1 MLRRRVKRPPCVGST
16 ANLIGAVAGRFRRL
30 FAAILMVKPETV
42 IKWDRAGWRL
52 LWRWR
57 ARRSPGRPPIDA
69 DLRARIR
76 RMWRDNPT
84 WGENRI
90 AGSWPSSDIATTS
103 TRDSHHCNSSHG
115 GSSPSL
121 RLRGCGRGI
130 TTADGCSAT
139 YVRSDLLRRTVGER
153 DEEPTRVL
161 RAYGQSTPEPNRSC
175 LLRRGAWRSQNSH
188 APSPQWA

>member
-1 MLRRRVKRPPCVGST
+1 VAPRAVLVAENLLLRQQVIVLRRRVKRPPPRRFDRY
-16 ANLIGAVAGRFRRL
+16 LIGAVAGRFRHL

-57 ARRSPGRPPIDA
+57 ARRSAGRPPIDD

-90 AGSWPSSDIATTS
+90 AGAGQARIPPRPALVLASLQFLSWGVFTIATAS
-103 TRDSHHCNSSHG
+103 G
-115 GSSPSL
+115 
-121 RLRGCGRGI
+121 
-130 TTADGCSAT
+130 
-139 YVRSDLLRRTVGER
+139 
-153 DEEPTRVL
+153 L
-161 RAYGQSTPEPNRSC
+161 RAGNHHSRWVQRD
-175 LLRRGAWRSQNSH
+175 LRTKRFVAAHSAR
-188 APSPQWA
+188 A